1 MHTFGYP
8 LETVKKAD
16 TLINDFNSTE
26 PSMICVQYDPMLFIS
41 NVRKFALENA
51 PFVNEFVN
59 REKRGIFGSDE
70 LEQSMLEF
78 EDNIEE
84 IHQKRES

>member
-1 MHTFGYP
+1 
-8 LETVKKAD
+8 
-16 TLINDFNSTE
+16 
-26 PSMICVQYDPMLFIS
+26 MLFVS
-41 NVRKFALENA
+41 NIRKFALENA

-84 IHQKRES
+84 IH

>member
-8 LETVKKAD
+8 MESIKKD
-16 TLINDFNSTE
+16 NDIIDHIKSCD
-26 PSMICVQYDPMLFIS
+26 PSLICVQYDPMLYVS
-41 NVRKFALENA
+41 NIRKFSLENA

-70 LEQSMLEF
+70 LE
-78 EDNIEE
+78 
-84 IHQKRES
+84 